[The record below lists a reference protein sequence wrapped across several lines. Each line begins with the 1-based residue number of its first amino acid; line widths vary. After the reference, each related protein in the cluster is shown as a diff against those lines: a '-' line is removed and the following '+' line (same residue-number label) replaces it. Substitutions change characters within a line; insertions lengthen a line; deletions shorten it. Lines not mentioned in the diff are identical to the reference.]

1 MAVKMTETFRS
12 DRQKRLFESVVSGVE
27 ALGYGGKL
35 CQKGYEF
42 SDWFGGSG
50 ERIRIPAATF
60 ARQPAD
66 YDSAC
71 VAVFLQ
77 NGGGPPLR
85 YRSLG
90 APFGIEVQED
100 GIVPWTIG
108 RDAATTRAPIGR
120 IPADALDRFFASI
133 QRKWSPPEVL
143 RAKNIGSG
151 VTPAEIDWI
160 DMGLIPA
167 LEGEISGKLDGLL
180 TQALSAGQ
188 LAYQS
193 ATGNAPDA
201 EQLYRLVFRL
211 LAGKV
216 FHDRKVGA
224 FRQLDANQDARDV
237 LRTVCDYYQEPN
249 NYLANREAQQV
260 VASALW
266 TGLSFQNLSVDALA
280 FVYENTLVDDNLR
293 RDNGI
298 HSTPHRIARY
308 IVEKLPFESIP
319 ESERLVVEPCS
330 GHGVFL
336 VAALKRMRDLLDPD
350 WDARKRHRYFADR
363 LLGFERDPFAREVSK
378 LCLTLADFPNP
389 NGWNLEK
396 ADVFTSRKLG
406 DALGKARIV
415 LCNPPFEEFSKAERA
430 QYGTAVGSLKPL
442 EVLRRVLRDT
452 GPSACLG
459 FVLPRTMIDGQSYRE
474 VRGELARRYGRL
486 DLVTLPDR
494 VFRHADVETVLMLAS
509 GAAGERVTV
518 HLGEVTKST
527 LPCFYDRGLFARED
541 IGLVSPDDAEKV
553 GFHIPALQSIWDHL
567 SHLPKLGSIATV
579 HRGVQWQAPF
589 DEDKYISLR
598 PKSGFVRGLRNV
610 EQGFESFS
618 PPSACWLNAKPEF
631 RLLNAWDYDWSK
643 PKVIANAVRK
653 SRGAW
658 RLAAAPDDTGL
669 VCTQS
674 YNCLWPTNSWSIKA
688 LSALLNSPVPSA
700 FIAVHEG
707 KKHVRKQTLL
717 ACPIPRLSPSEM
729 VTLDG
734 LVDSYMAVMNE
745 GTESRYELWGGGTWE
760 SRSKRILLEMD
771 ALLLRAYGLPPWL
784 ERRLLDFFKGEAR
797 PVPFDFGDYYPPDF
811 APNIPLRVLIS
822 QTFQA
827 STASKILPRVPHL
840 KDEALSAALEEV
852 G

>member
-1 MAVKMTETFRS
+1 MAVNMTETFRS
-12 DRQKRLFESVVSGVE
+12 EHQKRLFDSVVSRVGE
-27 ALGYGGKL
+27 LGYRGRL
-35 CQKGYEF
+35 CEKGYEF

-160 DMGLIPA
+160 DIGLIPA

-180 TQALSAGQ
+180 TRALSAGQ

-193 ATGNAPDA
+193 ATGNVPDT

-216 FHDRKVGA
+216 FHDRKVKD
-224 FRQLDANQDARDV
+224 FRHLDANQDAREV
-237 LRTVCDYYQEPN
+237 LRTVCDYYQELN
-249 NYLANREAQQV
+249 NYLANREAQQA

-319 ESERLVVEPCS
+319 ESDRVVVEPCS

-350 WDARKRHRYFADR
+350 WDAKKRHRYFAER

-396 ADVFTSRKLG
+396 ADVFSSRKLG
-406 DALGKARIV
+406 EALGKARIV
-415 LCNPPFEEFSKAERA
+415 LCNPPFEEFSKDERA

-452 GPSACLG
+452 APNACLG

-518 HLGEVTKST
+518 HFGEVTKT
-527 LPCFYDRGLFARED
+527 ALPGFYDRGVFARED
-541 IGLVSPDDAEKV
+541 TGVVSSDDAEKA
-553 GFHIPALQSIWDHL
+553 GFHIPELQSVWDHL
-567 SHLPKLGSIATV
+567 DHLPKLGSVVEI
-579 HRGVQWQAPF
+579 HRGVEWRPPF
-589 DEDKYISLR
+589 DEKKYISV
-598 PKSGFVRGLRNV
+598 KEKKGWWRGLRNV
-610 EQGFESFS
+610 QEGFESYS
-618 PPSACWLNAKPEF
+618 PPTAVWLNPDPEH
-631 RLLNAWDYDWSK
+631 RLYDAWSRPWSK
-643 PKVIANAVRK
+643 PKVIANAATK
-653 SRGAW
+653 ARGAW

-669 VCTQS
+669 VCTQR
-674 YNCLWPTNSWSIKA
+674 YHCLWPKNSWSIKA
-688 LSALLNSPVPSA
+688 LSALLNSPVVSA
-700 FIAVHEG
+700 FIACREG
-707 KKHVRKQTLL
+707 KRDVRKQTLL

-734 LVDSYMAVMNE
+734 LVGAYMAVMNE
-745 GTESRYELWGGGTWE
+745 GSESRLELWGGGTWE
-760 SRSKRILLEMD
+760 SRAKRILLEMD

-797 PVPFDFGDYYPPDF
+797 PVPFAFGDYYPPDF

-827 STASKILPRVPHL
+827 STATKILPRLPRL